1 MNKSLW
7 VLSAMGA
14 SVTAY
19 SQSSVTVSGTV
30 DVYANRAVGT
40 IASRNSVA
48 SSGNHSSKL
57 ILRATED
64 LGDGLKAGFW
74 LEAGLNADTGLG
86 TGSNTNNQPSG
97 TSTAPAGTQGLSFNR
112 RANVSLSGRFG
123 ELQLGRN
130 WSPTYDAFTG
140 RFDVFGVGSGIAL
153 NYIASINP
161 NHVRVS
167 NGIAYITPQFY
178 GVSANVQRWF
188 GENASNAANS
198 RDGTGEGIRLNFDYG
213 KFGGVAAWARTGF
226 ATGDAIYRNAAVVY
240 DFGILRLT
248 GNITHDQQGSLKQ
261 KGALLGLLVPVGV
274 GEFKATFSTFKNNA
288 PRHPQGRK
296 FVVGYAYNLSRR
308 TAAYMTLARIENSN
322 GANHAIQGSTTAP
335 DRPSSGFDI
344 GVRHNF

>member
-1 MNKSLW
+1 MKKSFW
-7 VLSAMGA
+7 MVAAFGTT
-14 SVTAY
+14 TAALA
-19 SQSSVTVSGTV
+19 QSSVTLSGTV
-30 DVYANRAVGT
+30 DVYANRAVGS

-86 TGSNTNNQPSG
+86 TASNANNQPSG
-97 TSTAPAGTQGLSFNR
+97 ASPAPAGTQGLTFNR
-112 RANVSLSGRFG
+112 RSNVSLSGRFG

-167 NGIAYITPQFY
+167 NGVAYITPRIF
-178 GVSANVQRWF
+178 GVSANIQHWL
-188 GENASNAANS
+188 GENPGNAANS
-198 RDGTGEGIRLNFDYG
+198 KDGTGQGIRLNIDHG
-213 KFGGVAAWARTGF
+213 RFGAVVAWARTQF
-226 ATGDAIYRNAAVVY
+226 LAGDAIYRNAAATY
-240 DFGILRLT
+240 DFGAVRLT
-248 GNITHDQQGSLKQ
+248 ANITHDQQGSVRQ
-261 KGALLGLLVPVGV
+261 RGALLGLLMPVGL
-274 GEFKATFSTFKNNA
+274 GEYKATFSTFRNNA
-288 PRHPQGRK
+288 PRQPEGKK
-296 FVVGYAYNLSRR
+296 FVIGYAHNLSKR
-308 TAAYMTLARIENSN
+308 TAAYVTLARIENSN
-322 GANHAIQGSTTAP
+322 GAAHAIMGATTAP
-335 DRPSSGFDI
+335 DRPSTGFDV